1 MQQVTVTQV
10 LTFLELNHENWQKH
24 HGYDEIDDIGQIAV
38 SIRWVVSH
46 NYEVEDVTYKARL
59 VDQGF
64 EEENLDEICK
74 DSPTCCKNKFC
85 VP

>member
-1 MQQVTVTQV
+1 MGC
-10 LTFLELNHENWQKH
+10 EP
-24 HGYDEIDDIGQIAV
+24 
-38 SIRWVVSH
+38 

-74 DSPTCCKNKFC
+74 DSPTCCKKKFC
-85 VP
+85 VL